1 MDKPQESINKNP
13 SGVSRAGFKAPAFL
27 NGLLNFLVEFLI
39 SSQDVIGIDIGS
51 SYIKILQLH
60 KKSKKY
66 VIRKCITRAL
76 PQTAKDNNAEKR
88 KLAQEFVKE
97 FIAET
102 HSKST
107 LGRFVISGKG
117 VFIFSLSVPY
127 LNKKDLRGAVGIEL
141 KKRLP
146 FQLDINNV
154 VFDYFVTGQFR
165 DEKSSG
171 LQITCIAADRQAIE
185 EQVQLLKDMNIRPV
199 AINTIPDCLGNLL
212 PYCFDN
218 LSNKKT
224 TTLLDIGANISLLNF
239 YKGRTLVFSREI
251 PIGGEHITHAMAKP
265 INSPNGPMNI
275 SLEEAEKLKR
285 NIGIPLQDEANVEFL
300 TDFGPLKGDQ
310 LSGLLRP
317 TLERMVME
325 INRTIVYYIKT
336 FKSENLIDE
345 IYLTGGSSKL
355 RNIDKFL
362 LYNLEGVQKVVPLN
376 IIKAVRGWGETG
388 VMKQELMMEQAIPHL
403 AVAFGLC
410 LGSGGRINLLPAKE
424 KLEQK
429 AILLSTALRI
439 GFPLILLLS
448 LVFYGLNYGNALK
461 YKILINKL
469 ESEISRLEVSASQIR
484 EYGLM
489 KSKVEQRK
497 QLLVMAKGKQPYW
510 WGLLKELSHITPP
523 EAIIQKVTT
532 VQGKVPVELSI
543 VGKIFAKYSM
553 VDLELS
559 QFVLVLSDS
568 PYFSHVELVSSKN
581 DMYSPIPA
589 ADFEIVC
596 QLNY

>member
-1 MDKPQESINKNP
+1 MDKPQEPTNKKI
-13 SGVSRAGFKAPAFL
+13 SGVSKAGFKMPAVI
-27 NGLLNFLVEFLI
+27 NSLLNFLAEFLI

-60 KKSKKY
+60 KKNKKY
-66 VIRKCITRAL
+66 VVRKCITRAF
-76 PQTAKDNNAEKR
+76 PQAARDNNAEKR

-97 FIAET
+97 FVAEA

-107 LGRFVISGKG
+107 LGRLALSGKG
-117 VFIFSLSVPY
+117 VFIFSLSVPF
-127 LNKKDLRGAVGIEL
+127 LNRKDLRGAVGIEL

-154 VFDYFVTGQFR
+154 MFDYFVTGQFR
-165 DEKSSG
+165 DEKSAG

-199 AINTIPDCLGNLL
+199 AINAIPDCLGNLL
-212 PYCFDN
+212 PHCFDN

-224 TTLLDIGANISLLNF
+224 TTLLDIGANTSLLNF

-275 SLEEAEKLKR
+275 GLEEAEKLKR

-310 LSGLLRP
+310 LAGLLRP

-325 INRTIVYYIKT
+325 INRTVSYYIKT
-336 FKSENLIDE
+336 FKSDNLIDE
-345 IYLTGGSSKL
+345 LYLTGGSSKL

-362 LYNLEGVQKVVPLN
+362 LYNLEGVQKVEPLN
-376 IIKAVRGWGETG
+376 IIRAVRGWGETG
-388 VMKQELMMEQAIPHL
+388 VMKQELMMEQAMPHL

-410 LGSGGRINLLPAKE
+410 LGSGGKVNLLPAAE

-429 AILLSTALRI
+429 AMLLTTAFRI

-461 YKILINKL
+461 YKILINNVD
-469 ESEISRLEVSASQIR
+469 SEINRLELSASQIR
-484 EYGLM
+484 EYAQM
-489 KSKVEQRK
+489 KGNLEQRS
-497 QLLVMAKGKQPYW
+497 QLLALAKGKQPYW
-510 WGLLKELSHITPP
+510 WGLFKELSHITPP
-523 EAIIQKVTT
+523 EAIIQKIATT
-532 VQGKVPVELSI
+532 PGKVPQELHLS
-543 VGKIFAKYSM
+543 GKIFAKYSL

-568 PYFSHVELVSSKN
+568 PYFSHVELLSSKN